1 MMNRRELLKSAAV
14 LSAVSLVPFNNIIG
28 KPFGKKDKIT
38 PIKPPRLKKGDLVGL
53 AVPGSSINEEELQ
66 DSIKNLEN
74 LGFKVFYTDRILA
87 KAGFLGGTDKQRA
100 DDLNEMFANK
110 DVKAIFCA
118 RGGYGSNRLNELLN
132 YDLIKK
138 NPKIVCGY
146 SDITALIYL
155 LYSQTGLIAF
165 HGPVATSTFNDF
177 SVNHFINTLMEPKD
191 TYTMHCS
198 TDDNMNDK
206 AYQRYVLKHGKV
218 SGELAGGNLTIVN
231 SFIGTPYDIDLDGK
245 ILFIEEVQEEPYRID
260 RMLTQLVQS
269 GKLDKVK
276 GIAMGVFKGCEEKE
290 DDPSFKDS
298 FSLREVITDRLSKL
312 NVPIIY
318 GLSFGHITNK
328 FTLPVGIKTELDT
341 EAQTLTFLEPA
352 VL

>member
-14 LSAVSLVPFNNIIG
+14 LSAVSVVPFNSIIG
-28 KPFGKKDKIT
+28 KTLLKKDSIT
-38 PIKPPRLKKGDLVGL
+38 PLKPPRLKKGDLVGL
-53 AVPGSSINEEELQ
+53 TVPGSSINEEELQ
-66 DSIKNLEN
+66 DSVKNLEN

-110 DVKAIFCA
+110 EVKGIFCA
-118 RGGYGSNRLNELLN
+118 RGGYGSNRLAELIN
-132 YDLIKK
+132 YDLVKK
-138 NPKIVCGY
+138 NPKVVCGY

-155 LYSQTGLIAF
+155 LYSKTGLIAF
-165 HGPVATSTFNDF
+165 HGPVATSSFNEF
-177 SVNHFINTLMEPKD
+177 SVNHFVNTLMEPKD
-191 TYTMHCS
+191 TYTMHCA
-198 TDDNMNDK
+198 NDEDMK
-206 AYQRYVLKHGKV
+206 KVAYQRYALNLGKAE
-218 SGELAGGNLTIVN
+218 GELAGGNLTIVN

-276 GIAMGVFKGCEEKE
+276 GIAMGVFSGCEEKE

-298 FSLREVITDRLSKL
+298 FTLREVITDRLSKL

-318 GLSFGHITNK
+318 GLSFGHIVNK
-328 FTLPVGIKTELDT
+328 FTLPVGIKAQLDT